1 MEQLQKFSNTSSTT
15 QRNDVNCIRACKR
28 KLRRQIGWNKCP
40 MRYQLRVHLFTLF
53 GCFFMAFF
61 VFLSLYAKFFYQE
74 AVVDNL
80 STEWPKILEDRLIY
94 SSHSVSTA
102 FYLADKAMIDTIVR
116 LSKLYEG
123 ASMEPY
129 PVNSDIHPRVRED

>member
-1 MEQLQKFSNTSSTT
+1 
-15 QRNDVNCIRACKR
+15 
-28 KLRRQIGWNKCP
+28 
-40 MRYQLRVHLFTLF
+40 
-53 GCFFMAFF
+53 MAFF

-102 FYLADKAMIDTIVR
+102 FYLADKAFIDTIVR

-129 PVNSDIHPRVRED
+129 PVNSDIYPRVREDWLRDDGTALYG